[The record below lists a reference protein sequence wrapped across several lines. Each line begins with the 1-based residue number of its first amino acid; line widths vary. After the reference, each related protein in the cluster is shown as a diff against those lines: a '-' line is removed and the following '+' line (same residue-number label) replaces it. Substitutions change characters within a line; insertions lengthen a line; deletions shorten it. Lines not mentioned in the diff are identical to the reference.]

1 MCQGRGTLEHRLGNL
16 VIFRLRYRNDMSAAP
31 SVCRWGILGT
41 AGISAKNWLSIAN
54 AENAEL
60 VAVASRDVAKAEAFI
75 DACQSSRSV
84 ARRPDAVGSYEAL
97 LARDDIDAIYLPIP
111 TGLRTEWAVKAAEAG
126 KHIVMEKPCAPTVA
140 DLEKVLSACQKSGVQ
155 FMDGVMF
162 RHSRRLEA
170 IRSFL
175 GDDEQGIGPIRRI
188 ASQFSFCAPEEFRTG
203 NIRMKSDLEPLGA
216 LGDLGWYTISFSL
229 WAMWP
234 RLPDAV
240 TGRMI
245 VSDAAP
251 GGEKPVPVEFSGEL
265 LWRGEEDATASFF
278 CSFLIEHQQWA
289 HVSGPQGSVRVDDF
303 VLPYIGNELSFTVSK
318 PRFVVDGCD
327 FRMEKHDQTVT
338 VEEYGHGHASAQET
352 NLFRH
357 FSKLVVT
364 NTREPYWPEAA
375 LAVQQ
380 VMMACVASAAA
391 GGREQPL

>member
-1 MCQGRGTLEHRLGNL
+1 
-16 VIFRLRYRNDMSAAP
+16 MSASSAI
-31 SVCRWGILGT
+31 CRWGILGT

-60 VAVASRDVAKAEAFI
+60 FAVASRDAAKANSFI
-75 DACQSSRSV
+75 DACQASRPVSS
-84 ARRPDAVGSYEAL
+84 RPDALGSYEAL
-97 LARDDIDAIYLPIP
+97 LARDDIDAVYLPIP
-111 TGLRTEWAVKAAEAG
+111 TGIRTEWAIKAAEAG
-126 KHIVMEKPCAPTVA
+126 KHIVMEKPCAPNVA
-140 DLEKVLSACQKSGVQ
+140 DLEKVIAACQKSGVQ

-170 IRSFL
+170 IRMFL
-175 GDDEQGIGPIRRI
+175 GEDEAGIGPIRRI
-188 ASQFSFCAPEEFRTG
+188 ATQFSFCAPEGFRAE

-234 RLPDAV
+234 RMPDAV

-251 GGEKPVPVEFSGEL
+251 GGGAAVPVEFSGEL
-265 LWRGEEDATASFF
+265 IWRGEKDATASFF
-278 CSFLIEHQQWA
+278 CSFLIEHQQWV
-289 HVSGPQGSVRVDDF
+289 HVSGPRGSVRVDDF

-318 PRFVVDGCD
+318 PKFVVDGCD
-327 FRMEKHDQTVT
+327 FRMERHDQTVT
-338 VEEYGHGHASAQET
+338 LDEYGHGHASAQET

-357 FSKLVVT
+357 FSKLVLSG
-364 NTREPYWPEAA
+364 TREPYWPEAA

-380 VMMACVASAAA
+380 VMMACVASAAD
-391 GGREQPL
+391 GGRERLL

>member
-1 MCQGRGTLEHRLGNL
+1 
-16 VIFRLRYRNDMSAAP
+16 MSASP
-31 SVCRWGILGT
+31 FVCRFGILGT

-60 VAVASRDVAKAEAFI
+60 VAVASRDAARAEAFI
-75 DACQSSRSV
+75 DACQASRPV
-84 ARRPDAVGSYEAL
+84 AKRPAALGSYDEL
-97 LARDDIDAIYLPIP
+97 IARDDVDAIYLPIP

-126 KHIVMEKPCAPTVA
+126 KHIVMEKPCAPSVA
-140 DLEKVLSACQKSGVQ
+140 DLEQVIAACQKSGVQ

-170 IRSFL
+170 IRTFL
-175 GDDEQGIGPIRRI
+175 SDDEMGIGPIRRI

-203 NIRMKSDLEPLGA
+203 NIRMQSDLEPLGA

-240 TGRMI
+240 TGRML
-245 VSDAAP
+245 VAEGAP
-251 GGEKPVPVEFSGEL
+251 GTTGKVPMEFSGEL
-265 LWRGEEDATASFF
+265 LWRGEEDASASFF
-278 CSFLIEHQQWA
+278 CSFLIEHQQWV
-289 HVSGPQGSVRVDDF
+289 HVSGPRGSVRVDDF

-357 FSKLVVT
+357 FSKLVLSGA
-364 NTREPYWPEAA
+364 RETYWPQAA

-380 VMMACVASAAA
+380 VMNACVASAEN
-391 GGREQPL
+391 GGKEQAL

>member
-1 MCQGRGTLEHRLGNL
+1 
-16 VIFRLRYRNDMSAAP
+16 MSASP

-54 AENAEL
+54 AENARL
-60 VAVASRDVAKAEAFI
+60 VAVASRDAAKAEAFI
-75 DACQSSRSV
+75 DACQASRPV
-84 ARRPDAVGSYEAL
+84 AERPEALGSYEAL
-97 LARDDIDAIYLPIP
+97 LARDDIDAVYLPIP

-126 KHIVMEKPCAPTVA
+126 KHIVMEKPCAPSVA
-140 DLEKVLSACQKSGVQ
+140 DLEQVIAACQKSGVQ

-170 IRSFL
+170 VRSFL
-175 GDDEQGIGPIRRI
+175 GDDESGIGPIRRI
-188 ASQFSFCAPEEFRTG
+188 ASQFSFCAPEEFRSG

-240 TGRMI
+240 TGRML
-245 VSDAAP
+245 VADSAP
-251 GGEKPVPVEFSGEL
+251 GSDGSVPMEFSGEL
-265 LWRGEEDATASFF
+265 LWRGEQDASASFF
-278 CSFLIEHQQWA
+278 CSFLIEHQQWV
-289 HVSGPQGSVRVDDF
+289 HLSGPRGSVRVDDF
-303 VLPYIGNELSFTVSK
+303 VLPYIGNELAFTVSK

-327 FRMEKHDQTVT
+327 FRMEKHDQQIT

-357 FSKLVVT
+357 FSKLVLSG
-364 NTREPYWPEAA
+364 TRETYWPEAA

-380 VMMACVASAAA
+380 VMMACVASAAD
-391 GGREQPL
+391 GGRERPL

>member
-1 MCQGRGTLEHRLGNL
+1 
-16 VIFRLRYRNDMSAAP
+16 MSA
-31 SVCRWGILGT
+31 SSSLCRWGILGT
-41 AGISAKNWLSIAN
+41 AGISAKNWLSIAL

-60 VAVASRDVAKAEAFI
+60 VAVASRDIGRATAFI
-75 DACQSSRSV
+75 DACQASRPV
-84 ARRPDAVGSYEAL
+84 QHRPAALGSYDDL
-97 LARDDIDAIYLPIP
+97 FARDDVDAIYLPIP

-126 KHIVMEKPCAPTVA
+126 KHIVVEKPCAPTVA
-140 DLEKVLSACQKSGVQ
+140 DLERVLAACQASGVQ

-175 GDDEQGIGPIRRI
+175 GTDDAGIGPIRRI

-203 NIRMKSDLEPLGA
+203 NIRMQRDLEPLGA

-240 TGRMI
+240 TGRML
-245 VSDAAP
+245 VAEGAP
-251 GGEKPVPVEFSGEL
+251 GSRGTVPVEFSGEI
-265 LWRGEEDATASFF
+265 LWRGEQDASASFF

-289 HVSGPQGSVRVDDF
+289 HVSGPRGSVRVDDF
-303 VLPYIGNELSFTVSK
+303 VLPYVGNELSFTVSR

-327 FRMEKHDQTVT
+327 FRMERHDRQVS
-338 VEEYGHGHASAQET
+338 VEEYGNGHPSAQET

-357 FSKLVVT
+357 FSKLVLSG
-364 NTREPYWPEAA
+364 TRESFWPEAA

-380 VMMACVASAAA
+380 VMMACVASAAD
-391 GGREQPL
+391 GGRERAL